1 MENVSEVS
9 RLTKTQRMR
18 HKYVSTKFAGTLA
31 MSVLRF
37 LLLSGIA
44 FVVLYPLFL
53 RLSTSLML
61 DSDLLDKTVILI
73 PREFSFHNYKTIM
86 DFTGYKG
93 AFINSSIL
101 SVVSALLQTLVSVC
115 VGYGLAKFRFRGR
128 GIVMAAVV
136 FTLLIPPST
145 ILTSL
150 YLQFQFFDFF
160 GILGIFGSYVKLTDT
175 FWPMIIMSATGLA
188 LKNGLFIF
196 VMRQSFMG
204 IPDEMLEAAYIDGAG
219 VYRTFGQITMP
230 LNLSQMV
237 TVFLI
242 SFCWQWTDSFYS
254 SIFYSDVK
262 LLPNIISAI
271 RSYHSTLTGPAAEY
285 SLEGLLNI
293 GLILIIVPLVIIYLF
308 GQRFIKQG
316 IERSGLT
323 G

>member
-18 HKYVSTKFAGTLA
+18 HKYISTKFAGTLVV
-31 MSVLRF
+31 SVLRF
-37 LLLSGIA
+37 LLLLGIS

-53 RLSTSLML
+53 RLSTSLMF
-61 DSDLLDKTVILI
+61 DSDLLDKTVVLI
-73 PREFSFHNYKTIM
+73 PRELSFNNYKTIM

-93 AFINSSIL
+93 AFINSAIL

-128 GIVMAAVV
+128 GLVMAAVV
-136 FTLLIPPST
+136 LTLLIPPST
-145 ILTSL
+145 IMTSL
-150 YLQFQFFDFF
+150 YLQFRFFDFF
-160 GILGIFGSYVKLTDT
+160 GILGIFGSYIKITDT

-230 LNLSQMV
+230 LSVSQMV

-293 GLILIIVPLVIIYLF
+293 GLILIIVPLVLVYLF